1 MLTAVSFG
9 GAPVSGSVAGVLLAA
24 TLAVV
29 PSHAASTPQPSPS
42 ARPAS
47 EALLLIVDYSGS
59 MKEPDGRGSTRIQAA
74 KDALGQII
82 TALPEDLDVGM
93 RVYGHRV
100 PSADK
105 EAACQDTEL
114 VVPVGPLDRDGLRGT
129 VDGLQALG
137 ETPIGLSLQQAA
149 EDLPD
154 GVTSTVILVSDGADE
169 CFTDDLGPEPCEV
182 TKQLIAQGV
191 DLRLET
197 IGLQVE
203 ESGAEQLQ
211 CMAEAGGGQFT
222 SVEDAGL
229 LAEALAAA
237 QARAMR
243 VFEPRGE
250 AVAGGPSLIDATA
263 LQPGTYSD
271 SILDGET
278 LWYVVDVPQGGSMT
292 ARLTIRTAEVPA
304 EALVALEWQDPQ
316 ARRVDVGVLEG
327 ISRGQAST
335 LASSTGEANGSRS
348 PYGAEREP
356 GPYYLAVRT
365 GGFPV
370 DVAHDFVIELL
381 PDGQA
386 AEATGTAGASA
397 SAAPSEA
404 PSGPP
409 AQGGTSPSGS
419 GSPAPSVE
427 AVELPP
433 PPSTSPVPLLLVL
446 LLGVGGG
453 VGYLVWRRRS
463 SGQADPDEPTYG

>member
-1 MLTAVSFG
+1 MSVG
-9 GAPVSGSVAGVLLAA
+9 GALSRFTAAVLLASTALAPTPAQA
-24 TLAVV
+24 TE
-29 PSHAASTPQPSPS
+29 PTGPPN
-42 ARPAS
+42 RPAS

-82 TALPEDLDVGM
+82 TALPEDLDVGL

-105 EAACQDTEL
+105 AAACEDTEL
-114 VVPVGPLDRDGLRGT
+114 AVPVGPLDRDGLRAT
-129 VDGLQALG
+129 VDGLEALG

-149 EDLPD
+149 QDLPE
-154 GVTSTVILVSDGADE
+154 GVPSTVILVSDGADE

-237 QARAMR
+237 QNRALR

-250 AVAGGPSLIDATA
+250 AVAGGPSLIDATV
-263 LQPGTYSD
+263 LEPGTYSD

-278 LWYVVDVPQGGSMT
+278 LWYAVDVPQGGSMT

-316 ARRVDVGVLEG
+316 ARRVDVGLLNG

-335 LASSTGEANGSRS
+335 LATSTGEANGSRS
-348 PYGAEREP
+348 PFGAAREP
-356 GPYYLAVRT
+356 GLYYLAVRT
-365 GGFPV
+365 GGFPT
-370 DVAHDFVIELL
+370 DAAHDFVLELL

-386 AEATGTAGASA
+386 AVDPSA
-397 SAAPSEA
+397 SAAPSTGAGTEPSAAA
-404 PSGPP
+404 PSQAP
-409 AQGGTSPSGS
+409 ALP
-419 GSPAPSVE
+419 SPAASPV
-427 AVELPP
+427 AGDAELPP
-433 PPSTSPVPLLLVL
+433 PPSTSPVPLLLVIL
-446 LLGVGGG
+446 LAVGGG
-453 VGYLVWRRRS
+453 VGYLLWRRRT
-463 SGQADPDEPTYG
+463 GAREDPDEPSYS

>member
-1 MLTAVSFG
+1 MSFG

-29 PSHAASTPQPSPS
+29 PSPAAAAPQPQPS

-74 KDALGQII
+74 KDALGTII
-82 TALPEDLDVGM
+82 TALPEDLDVGL

-105 EAACQDTEL
+105 AAACEDTEL
-114 VVPVGPLDRDGLRGT
+114 AVPVGPLDRDGLRAT

-149 EDLPD
+149 QDLPE

-169 CFTDDLGPEPCEV
+169 CYPDDLGPEPCEV
-182 TKQLIAQGV
+182 TKQLVAQGV
-191 DLRLET
+191 NLRLET

-237 QARAMR
+237 QNRALR

-250 AVAGGPSLIDATA
+250 PVAGGPSLIDATV
-263 LQPGTYSD
+263 LEPGTYSD

-278 LWYVVDVPQGGSMT
+278 LWYAVDVPQGGSMT
-292 ARLTIRTAEVPA
+292 ARLTIRTADVPA

-316 ARRVDVGVLEG
+316 ARRVDVGLLNG

-335 LASSTGEANGSRS
+335 LATSTGEANGSRS
-348 PYGAEREP
+348 PYGAEREA

-365 GGFPV
+365 GGFPP
-370 DVAHDFVIELL
+370 DAAHDFVLELL
-381 PDGQA
+381 PDGQS
-386 AEATGTAGASA
+386 AEAT
-397 SAAPSEA
+397 AAA
-404 PSGPP
+404 
-409 AQGGTSPSGS
+409 
-419 GSPAPSVE
+419 SPAPSASPAGPAAGAEASTDDGGAPSPPLPSAGAE

-433 PPSTSPVPLLLVL
+433 PPSTSPLPLLLVIL
-446 LLGVGGG
+446 LAAGGG
-453 VGYLVWRRRS
+453 VGYLVWRRRTA
-463 SGQADPDEPTYG
+463 GHEEPDEPTYG